1 MANAPVVVMPRAVA
15 ADFSRAVIG
24 PDHLAEPA
32 RVIIAL
38 RIVGRRVAVVAR
50 AEVVAMMK
58 VGAAR
63 PDMMMPDNSRRGKTV
78 AATAKYGATAA
89 ETTAVNGCTT
99 AAEATA
105 ATKAT
110 ASTATE
116 TAAATMAAS
125 DFSRQS
131 VGSVLCGRRRTG
143 IDQRQSLGALARRDR
158 EQQHRSRR
166 KTEAAHRAPRIQNV
180 QHA

>member
-1 MANAPVVVMPRAVA
+1 M
-15 ADFSRAVIG
+15 
-24 PDHLAEPA
+24 
-32 RVIIAL
+32 AL
-38 RIVGRRVAVVAR
+38 RIVGRRVAIVAR

-99 AAEATA
+99 AAEAAAVKNRAAPPEATA
-105 ATKAT
+105 TTKAT

-116 TAAATMAAS
+116 TAAAAMAAMATS

-143 IDQRQSLGALARRDR
+143 IDQRQSLSALARRDR
-158 EQQHRSRR
+158 EQQNRSRR